1 MTNRHVIVA
10 PPRVCASADLELA
23 HEQMQRHRACRI
35 EQCAWKWVAYC
46 TLVRSGRIVPQQF
59 SPRERAHRRGIAF
72 PVDNSERG
80 RALEETPEVATFR
93 QVLDGLAQLAL
104 SPADAGN
111 GCAAEGERPWV
122 CGT

>member
-1 MTNRHVIVA
+1 MNRHVIVV
-10 PPRVCASADLELA
+10 PPRVCASADLEVA
-23 HEQMQRHRACRI
+23 HQQMQRHRACRI

-46 TLVRSGRIVPQQF
+46 ALVHSGRIVPQRL

-72 PVDNSERG
+72 PIDNSERG
-80 RALEETPEVATFR
+80 PALEGTPDVATVR

-104 SPADAGN
+104 SPADADN
-111 GCAAEGERPWV
+111 GRAAEGERTWV